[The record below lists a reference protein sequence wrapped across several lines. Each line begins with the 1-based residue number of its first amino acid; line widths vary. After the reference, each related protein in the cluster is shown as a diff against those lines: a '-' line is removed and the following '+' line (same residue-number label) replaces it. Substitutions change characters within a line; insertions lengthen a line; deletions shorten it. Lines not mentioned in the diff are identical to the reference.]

1 MGRVRWGAIGVGI
14 LLAVCVGGTTGL
26 SAFAADTSLV
36 VYSAND
42 TDLNNFVFGMFQK
55 ETGVAVQTVTAGSGV
70 LLKRMA
76 AEKDRPLGDVLWG
89 VSTVILD
96 ANKAYFEPYASKN
109 AEAVPPTFRD
119 SDNLWIGTNAHVI
132 IIQVNRKLL
141 GSAPAPRTW
150 RDLQNPQ
157 WKGKVVM
164 ADPANSGGAFT
175 QVTRMIDL
183 FGGGDREK
191 GWQELE
197 KVVRNLRFLNKISLV
212 YTGVGN
218 GEYPV
223 GLSLEYAAYEY
234 VQGGAPVEIVY
245 PEDGTVVQVEGM
257 GIIKGAQ
264 HPEAA
269 RKFED
274 FITRKDVREAILKKF
289 FRRPARTDLDYA
301 ALGIKLP
308 ALKDIKLASY
318 DFRGW
323 AKDRDAV
330 LKRVQEMILQTR

>member
-1 MGRVRWGAIGVGI
+1 MKGRWLGVVGVGV
-14 LLAVCVGGTTGL
+14 LLVACVGLLTV
-26 SAFAADTSLV
+26 SPAFAADTSLV

-42 TDLNNFVFGMFQK
+42 TDLNNFVFGLFQK
-55 ETGVAVQTVTAGSGV
+55 ETGIAVQSVTAGSGV

-76 AEKDRPLGDVLWG
+76 AEKDRPLGDILWG

-96 ANKAYFEPYASKN
+96 ANKAYFEPYATKN
-109 AEAVPPTFRD
+109 AEAVPAAFRD
-119 SDNLWIGTNAHVI
+119 AENLWVATNVHVI
-132 IIQVNRKLL
+132 VFQVNRKLL
-141 GSAPAPRTW
+141 GNVGPPRTW
-150 RDLQNPQ
+150 RALQNPE
-157 WKGKVVM
+157 WKGKIVM
-164 ADPANSGGAFT
+164 ADPSNSGAAFT
-175 QVTRMIDL
+175 QTTHMIDL

-197 KVVRNLRFLNKISLV
+197 KVIRNVRVLNKLSLV

-245 PEDGTVVQVEGM
+245 PEDGTVVQAEGM
-257 GIIKGAQ
+257 GIMKGAA

-274 FITRKDVREAILKKF
+274 FITRKGVRETILKKF
-289 FRRPARTDLDYA
+289 FRRPARTDLDFG

-308 ALKDIKLASY
+308 LLKDIKLASY

-330 LKRVQEMILQTR
+330 LTRVQEMILRTR

>member
-1 MGRVRWGAIGVGI
+1 MKRCWWGMAGVGI
-14 LLAVCVGGTTGL
+14 VLAGCVGL
-26 SAFAADTSLV
+26 MMALPAFAADTNLV

-55 ETGVAVQTVTAGSGV
+55 ETGIAVQSVTAGSGV

-89 VSTVILD
+89 VSTAILD
-96 ANKAYFEPYASKN
+96 ANKAYFGPFTTKN
-109 AEAVPPTFRD
+109 AEAVPATFRD
-119 SDNLWIGTNAHVI
+119 AENLWVATNVHVI
-132 IIQVNRKLL
+132 VFQVNKKLL
-141 GSAPAPRTW
+141 GNTAPPRTW

-157 WKGKVVM
+157 WKGNVVM
-164 ADPANSGGAFT
+164 ADPANSGAAFT

-197 KVVRNLRFLNKISLV
+197 KVIRNVRVLNKLSLV

-234 VQGGAPVEIVY
+234 VHGGALAEIVY
-245 PEDGTVVQVEGM
+245 PEDGTVVQAEGM
-257 GIIKGAQ
+257 GIITGAQ
-264 HPEAA
+264 HPEAS

-289 FRRPARTDLDYA
+289 FRRPARTDLDFE

-308 ALKDIKLASY
+308 PLKDIKLASY

-330 LKRVQEMILQTR
+330 LQRVQEMILRTR

>member
-1 MGRVRWGAIGVGI
+1 MKSLRRGAIGVTI
-14 LLAVCVGGTTGL
+14 LLAGCLGLATVGP
-26 SAFAADTSLV
+26 AFAADTSLV

-55 ETGVAVQTVTAGSGV
+55 ETGIAVQSVTAGSGV

-89 VSTVILD
+89 VSTTILD
-96 ANKAYFEPYASKN
+96 ANKSNFEPHASKN
-109 AEAVPPTFRD
+109 AEAVPAMFRD
-119 SDNLWIGTNAHVI
+119 PASLWIGTNAHVMI
-132 IIQVNRKLL
+132 FQVNRKLL
-141 GSAPAPRTW
+141 GSAAPPQTW
-150 RDLQNPQ
+150 RALQNPE
-157 WKGKVVM
+157 WKGKLVM

-183 FGGGDREK
+183 FGGGDKEK

-197 KVVRNLRFLNKISLV
+197 KVVRNVRFLNKISLV
-212 YTGVGN
+212 YTGVGQ
-218 GEYPV
+218 GEYPI
-223 GLSLEYAAYEY
+223 GLSLEYAAYAY

-245 PEDGTVVQVEGM
+245 PEDGTVVQAEGM

-289 FRRPARTDLDYA
+289 FRRPARTDLDFA
-301 ALGIKLP
+301 ALGIKLLP
-308 ALKDIKLASY
+308 FKEIKLAPY
-318 DFRGW
+318 DFQSW
-323 AKDRDAV
+323 AKEREAV
-330 LKRVQEMILQTR
+330 LKRVQETILRTR

>member
-1 MGRVRWGAIGVGI
+1 MKRVWWPVVG
-14 LLAVCVGGTTGL
+14 LAFVISSSVAVMTVSL
-26 SAFAADTSLV
+26 VFAADTSLV
-36 VYSAND
+36 VYSGND
-42 TDLNNFVFGMFQK
+42 TDLNNFVFGVFQK
-55 ETGVAVQTVTAGSGV
+55 ETGIAVQSVTAGSGV
-70 LLKRMA
+70 LLKRIA

-96 ANKAYFEPYASKN
+96 ANKASFEAYATKN
-109 AEAVPPTFRD
+109 AEAVPATFRD
-119 SDNLWIGTNAHVI
+119 PGNLWIGTNAHVI
-132 IIQVNRKLL
+132 VFQVNRKVL
-141 GSAPAPRTW
+141 GNLTPPRTW
-150 RDLQNPQ
+150 RALQDPQ
-157 WKGKVVM
+157 WKGKLVM
-164 ADPANSGGAFT
+164 ADPSNSGGAFT
-175 QVTRMIDL
+175 QVTYMIDL

-197 KVVRNLRFLNKISLV
+197 KVIRNVRVLNKISLV
-212 YTGVGN
+212 YTGVGQ
-218 GEYPV
+218 GEYPL

-245 PEDGTVVQVEGM
+245 PEDGTVVQAEGM

-289 FRRPARTDLDYA
+289 FRRPARTDLDFA
-301 ALGIKLP
+301 GLGIKLLP
-308 ALKDIKLASY
+308 LKDIKLASY
-318 DFRGW
+318 DSQIW

-330 LKRVQEMILQTR
+330 LTRVQEMILRTR

>member
-1 MGRVRWGAIGVGI
+1 MKRLWWSVVGVGI
-14 LLAVCVGGTTGL
+14 LLAGCMGL
-26 SAFAADTSLV
+26 ATASPALAADTSLV

-42 TDLNNFVFGMFQK
+42 TDLNNFVYGMFQK
-55 ETGVAVQTVTAGSGV
+55 ETGIAVQSVTAGSGV

-76 AEKDRPLGDVLWG
+76 SEKDRPLGDILWG
-89 VSTVILD
+89 VSTTILD
-96 ANKAYFEPYASKN
+96 ANKGFFEPYATKN
-109 AEAVPPTFRD
+109 AEAVPATFRD
-119 SDNLWIGTNAHVI
+119 TENLWIGTNAHVI
-132 IIQVNRKLL
+132 VFQVNRQLL
-141 GSAPAPRTW
+141 GNVASPRTW
-150 RDLQNPQ
+150 RDLQNPE

-175 QVTRMIDL
+175 QVTHMIDV

-197 KVVRNLRFLNKISLV
+197 KVIRNVRVLNKISLV

-234 VQGGAPVEIVY
+234 VQGGAPVQIVY

-257 GIIKGAQ
+257 GIMKGAK

-289 FRRPARTDLDYA
+289 FRRPARTDLDFA
-301 ALGIKLP
+301 ALGVKLLP
-308 ALKDIKLASY
+308 LKDIKLASY

-323 AKDRDAV
+323 SKDRDAV
-330 LKRVQEMILQTR
+330 LQRVQEMILRTR

>member
-1 MGRVRWGAIGVGI
+1 MKSLWWGVVGVGV
-14 LLAVCVGGTTGL
+14 LLAAIVGASMTQP
-26 SAFAADTSLV
+26 AIAADTSLV

-96 ANKAYFEPYASKN
+96 ANSAYFEPYASKN
-109 AEAVPPTFRD
+109 AEAVPATFRD
-119 SDNLWIGTNAHVI
+119 VGNLWIGTNAHVI
-132 IIQVNRKLL
+132 VIQINRKLL
-141 GSAPAPRTW
+141 GNMAAPQTW

-175 QVTRMIDL
+175 QVTHMIDL
-183 FGGGDREK
+183 FGGADREK

-197 KVVRNLRFLNKISLV
+197 KVIRNVRVLNKISLV

-234 VQGGAPVEIVY
+234 VQGGAPVEIMY
-245 PEDGTVVQVEGM
+245 PKDSTVVQVEGM

-289 FRRPARTDLDYA
+289 FRRPARTDLDFG

-308 ALKDIKLASY
+308 PLKDIQLASY
-318 DFRGW
+318 DSRIW
-323 AKDRDAV
+323 AKDRDEV
-330 LKRVQEMILQTR
+330 LKRVQDMILRTR

>member
-1 MGRVRWGAIGVGI
+1 MKHLWWGVVGIGI
-14 LLAVCVGGTTGL
+14 LLAGCMGL
-26 SAFAADTSLV
+26 AIASPALAADTSLV

-42 TDLNNFVFGMFQK
+42 TDLNNFVFGLFQK
-55 ETGVAVQTVTAGSGV
+55 ETGIAVQSVTAGSGV

-89 VSTVILD
+89 VSTTILD
-96 ANKAYFEPYASKN
+96 ANKAYFEPYATKN
-109 AEAVPPTFRD
+109 ADAVPTTFRD
-119 SDNLWIGTNAHVI
+119 AEKLWIGTNAHVI
-132 IIQVNRKLL
+132 VIQVNRQLL
-141 GSAPAPRTW
+141 GNTPSPRTW

-175 QVTRMIDL
+175 QVTHLIDL
-183 FGGGDREK
+183 FGNGDREK

-197 KVVRNLRFLNKISLV
+197 KVIRNVRVLNKISLV

-257 GIIKGAQ
+257 GIMKGAK

-289 FRRPARTDLDYA
+289 FRRPARTDLDFA
-301 ALGIKLP
+301 ALAIKLP
-308 ALKDIKLASY
+308 PLKDIKLASY

-330 LKRVQEMILQTR
+330 LQRVQEMILRTR

>member
-1 MGRVRWGAIGVGI
+1 MKSVWWGAIGVGI
-14 LLAVCVGGTTGL
+14 LLAGCVGLTTTRP
-26 SAFAADTSLV
+26 AFGADTSLV

-55 ETGVAVQTVTAGSGV
+55 ETGIAVQTVTAGSGV

-109 AEAVPPTFRD
+109 AEAVPATFRD
-119 SDNLWIGTNAHVI
+119 PENLWVGTNTHVI
-132 IIQVNRKLL
+132 VFQINRKLL
-141 GSAPAPRTW
+141 GNVTPPRTW

-164 ADPANSGGAFT
+164 ADPSNSGGAFT
-175 QVTRMIDL
+175 QVTRMLDL

-197 KVVRNLRFLNKISLV
+197 KVIRNVRVLNKISLV

-218 GEYPV
+218 GEYPL

-245 PEDGTVVQVEGM
+245 PEDGTVAQAEGM

-274 FITRKDVREAILKKF
+274 FITRKEVREAILMKF
-289 FRRPARTDLDYA
+289 FRRPARTDLDFKT
-301 ALGIKLP
+301 LGVKLP
-308 ALKDIKLASY
+308 LLSEIKLASY
-318 DFRGW
+318 DPRGW

-330 LKRVQEMILQTR
+330 LARVQEMILRTR

>member
-1 MGRVRWGAIGVGI
+1 MKSYWWVVVGVGI
-14 LLAVCVGGTTGL
+14 LLAGFVGLMTAL
-26 SAFAADTSLV
+26 PVLAADSSLV

-55 ETGVAVQTVTAGSGV
+55 ETGIAVQSVTAGSGV

-89 VSTVILD
+89 VSTAILD
-96 ANKAYFEPYASKN
+96 ANKAYFEQYATKN
-109 AEAVPPTFRD
+109 ADAIPTTFRD
-119 SDNLWIGTNAHVI
+119 TENLWVATNAHVI
-132 IIQVNRKLL
+132 VIQVNRQLL
-141 GSAPAPRTW
+141 GSMTPPRTW

-197 KVVRNLRFLNKISLV
+197 KVIRNVRVLNKISLV

-234 VQGGAPVEIVY
+234 VHGGAPAEIVY

-264 HPEAA
+264 HPEAS

-289 FRRPARTDLDYA
+289 FRRPARTDLDFG

-318 DFRGW
+318 DFRAW

-330 LKRVQEMILQTR
+330 LQRVQEMILRTR